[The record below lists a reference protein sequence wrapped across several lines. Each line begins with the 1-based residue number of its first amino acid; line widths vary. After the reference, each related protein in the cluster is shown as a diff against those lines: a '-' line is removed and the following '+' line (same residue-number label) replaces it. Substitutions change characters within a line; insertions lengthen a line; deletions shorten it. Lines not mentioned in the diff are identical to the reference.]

1 MRRLYCAIMGGGALH
16 SVALALAK
24 AHRVIVGTALL
35 DVGGCS
41 IEPAYERPTAP
52 VSPHYPGQS
61 GQREAGGIPGAAGL
75 GRRRYF
81 SDVEL
86 HRLIA
91 TSPGNNG
98 DLRKAVAQ
106 IEESRLA
113 NGVRRADQ
121 FPTLSAFDAGVR
133 ARTLADLSPTGRAMT
148 ASECQATLG
157 VTAWKPDLGGE

>member
-1 MRRLYCAIMGGGALH
+1 MGGGALH

-35 DVGGCS
+35 DVGRCS
-41 IEPAYERPTAP
+41 MEQAYERPTTP

-61 GQREAGGIPGAAGL
+61 GQREACGIPGATGL
-75 GRRRYF
+75 GRRQYF

-106 IEESRLA
+106 IKDSSVA

-121 FPTLSAFDAGVR
+121 FPTLSAFAAGVR
-133 ARTLADLSPTGRAMT
+133 ARTLADLSPTRRAMT
-148 ASECQATLG
+148 ASEYQATLG
-157 VTAWKPDLGGE
+157 VTAWKPDLWRE

>member
-1 MRRLYCAIMGGGALH
+1 MGGGALH

>member
-1 MRRLYCAIMGGGALH
+1 MGGGALH
-16 SVALALAK
+16 SVALAIAK
-24 AHRVIVGTALL
+24 AHRGIVGTALL
-35 DVGGCS
+35 DVGRCS
-41 IEPAYERPTAP
+41 MEQAYERSTTP

-61 GQREAGGIPGAAGL
+61 GQREACGIPGATGL
-75 GRRRYF
+75 GRRQYF

-148 ASECQATLG
+148 ATEYQTTLG
-157 VTAWKPDLGGE
+157 VSAWKPDLWGE